1 MNEQLEKLQ
10 AAVQDLEQAIG
21 DVDTLDPQAR
31 QALEQAARDIQQ
43 ALAGSSEPAVT
54 ALSVT
59 APSVTERLQEA
70 ARQFETSHPTLAGV
84 LERIVDALGQL
95 GI

>member
-1 MNEQLEKLQ
+1 MNEHLEKLQ

-21 DVDTLDPQAR
+21 EVDTLDPQAR
-31 QALEQAARDIQQ
+31 EALEQAARDIQQ
-43 ALAGSSEPAVT
+43 ALAGATPSGSP
-54 ALSVT
+54 
-59 APSVTERLQEA
+59 APSVAGRLQEA